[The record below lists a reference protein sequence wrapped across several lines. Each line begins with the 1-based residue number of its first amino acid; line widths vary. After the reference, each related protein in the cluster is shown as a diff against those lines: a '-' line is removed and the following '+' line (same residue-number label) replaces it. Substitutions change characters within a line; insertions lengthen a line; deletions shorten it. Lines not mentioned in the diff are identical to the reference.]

1 MSSFNQFK
9 QGSRFLASK
18 QRNEVDAKEE
28 IFKIDGA
35 RIKPTEVKNSAGNT
49 TFATNYGRWL
59 EKHKKLICEIRSAL
73 KDEVVDDKLVF
84 LIDIAMKHYLEFSE
98 METSA
103 ANFDVSNVA
112 WCTTADQSLWWIGGF
127 RPSQLLQV
135 IVPQL
140 QHSCSQQQ
148 LSDIC
153 NFVQSCEQ
161 VEYAL
166 ARGMEKLHQ
175 ILHNIATT
183 EGDRGL
189 KLTCAPQHMR
199 FLKQA
204 NDVRE
209 EFLHRLRGLLT
220 NSQYA
225 EFLLGLWERLYNPS
239 SSL

>member
-1 MSSFNQFK
+1 MSSSNQFNQS
-9 QGSRFLASK
+9 SRFLASK
-18 QRNEVDAKEE
+18 PRNEVDAKEE
-28 IFKIDGA
+28 IFRLDAA

-49 TFATNYGRWL
+49 TFAANYGRWL
-59 EKHKKLICEIRSAL
+59 EKHNKLICEIRSAL
-73 KDEVVDDKLVF
+73 NDEVVDDKLVF
-84 LIDIAMKHYLEFSE
+84 LIDISFKHYLEFSE
-98 METSA
+98 MKTSA
-103 ANFDVSNVA
+103 ANFDVTA
-112 WCTTADQSLWWIGGF
+112 ADQSLWWIGGF

-175 ILHNIATT
+175 ILHNATT
-183 EGDRGL
+183 EGERGL
-189 KLTCAPQHMR
+189 KLTCAPQQMR

-204 NDVRE
+204 NDVRQ
-209 EFLHRLRGLLT
+209 EFLHQLCGLLT
-220 NSQYA
+220 SSQYA
-225 EFLLGLWERLYNPS
+225 EFLLGLGECLCNPS

>member
-1 MSSFNQFK
+1 MSSSNHFN

-18 QRNEVDAKEE
+18 PRNEVDAKEE
-28 IFKIDGA
+28 IF
-35 RIKPTEVKNSAGNT
+35 RIE
-49 TFATNYGRWL
+49 
-59 EKHKKLICEIRSAL
+59 
-73 KDEVVDDKLVF
+73 
-84 LIDIAMKHYLEFSE
+84 DISLKHYLEFSE
-98 METSA
+98 MKTS
-103 ANFDVSNVA
+103 DVSNVA
-112 WCTTADQSLWWIGGF
+112 WCTAADQSLWWIGGF
-127 RPSQLLQV
+127 RPSKLLQV

-153 NFVQSCEQ
+153 NLVQSCEQ

-175 ILHNIATT
+175 ILHNATT
-183 EGDRGL
+183 EGERGL
-189 KLTCAPQHMR
+189 KLTSAPQQMR

-204 NDVRE
+204 NDVRQ
-209 EFLHRLRGLLT
+209 EFLHRLCGLLT

-225 EFLLGLWERLYNPS
+225 EFLLCLGECLYNPS